1 MSKKSAKTPAVKIS
15 VHGPDKEAA
24 RKAAEQARKTGKYSK
39 VIFSAQREGYTVY
52 GVKK

>member
-1 MSKKSAKTPAVKIS
+1 MTKKSAKTPAVKIS
-15 VHGPDKEAA
+15 VHGSDKEAA
-24 RKAAEQARKTGKYSK
+24 RKAAEQARKSGKFSK